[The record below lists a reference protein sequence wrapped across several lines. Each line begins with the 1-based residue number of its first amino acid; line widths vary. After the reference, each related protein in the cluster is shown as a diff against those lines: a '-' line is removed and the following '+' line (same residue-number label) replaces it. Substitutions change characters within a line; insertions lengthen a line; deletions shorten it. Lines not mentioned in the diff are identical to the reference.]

1 MGIKNGTI
9 RLRSGVYFNPLSP
22 DPPLITIEDIA
33 YGLAGQNRFASHSRL
48 TVAQHSVLGSRQFDP
63 FEEGEFALTF
73 LLHDAEEG
81 LGLPDLARPIKHSPS
96 FSFYRE
102 AGERLQEAVF
112 ERFNL
117 IIPFSHLSIKEMDD
131 KMFRTEASQLMSVGG
146 EELKEDSLP
155 LEVFPIKI
163 EIWSAERAE
172 EEFLKQYHL
181 LVG

>member
-1 MGIKNGTI
+1 MGIKDGTI

-22 DPPLITIEDIA
+22 DPSLITIEDIA

-48 TVAQHSVLGSRQFDP
+48 TVAQHSVLGSRQLG
-63 FEEGEFALTF
+63 GEFALTF

-96 FSFYRE
+96 FKFYRE
-102 AGERLQEAVF
+102 AGERLQRAVF
-112 ERFNL
+112 KKFNL
-117 IIPFSHLSIKEMDD
+117 KVPFYNSLIKLTDD
-131 KMFRTEASQLMSVGG
+131 EMFRTEASQLMSVGG
-146 EELKEDSLP
+146 EELKEDSIP

>member
-1 MGIKNGTI
+1 MGIKDGTI
-9 RLRSGVYFNPLSP
+9 CLRSGVYFNPLSP
-22 DPPLITIEDIA
+22 DPSLITIEDIA

-48 TVAQHSVLGSRQFDP
+48 TVAQHSVLGSRELELDD
-63 FEEGEFALTF
+63 EFALTF

>member
-1 MGIKNGTI
+1 MGIKDGTI
-9 RLRSGVYFNPLSP
+9 RLKSGVYFNPLSP
-22 DPPLITIEDIA
+22 DPSLITIEDIA

-48 TVAQHSVLGSRQFDP
+48 TVAQHSVLGSR
-63 FEEGEFALTF
+63 ELGGEFALTF

-96 FSFYRE
+96 FKFYRE

-117 IIPFSHLSIKEMDD
+117 IIPFSHLSIKETDD

-146 EELKEDSLP
+146 EELKEDSLS

-163 EIWSAERAE
+163 EVWSAERAE
-172 EEFLKQYHL
+172 REFLEQYHL